1 MGFCAKLYDCL
12 KIISSPFKGE
22 DFSILFS
29 LSLIFGYLLFLWER
43 LPAAISVSLRK
54 ILSRLAAAP
63 TF

>member
-29 LSLIFGYLLFLWER
+29 LSAFFVG
-43 LPAAISVSLRK
+43 AAS
-54 ILSRLAAAP
+54 SRD
-63 TF
+63 